1 MKKKLNV
8 SHADVINAMFK
19 KIKIGL
25 TKYKYNQKI
34 THLDHLDTGILIVRP
49 IFKLKIEYIPLK
61 GISTK
66 LI

>member
-49 IFKLKIEYIPLK
+49 IFKLV
-61 GISTK
+61 K
-66 LI
+66 LNIYHWRESQQN